1 MHLRLSAISALSR
14 FLTGTHLNGNPLP
27 RMAAFSFFHA
37 FPILTSHS
45 LPSVKTSPQYNPA
58 ISLYG
63 IEPNVVYWA
72 VRISFGSRCG
82 MRGYFISVEGGD
94 GSGKSTQI
102 NKIEAYLRAKGLEL
116 VLTREPG
123 GTPIAE
129 KIRALILDPAN
140 GALTAR
146 AEMLLYAAARAQH
159 VEEKILPAL
168 AEGKT
173 VLCDRFVDSSIAYQ
187 GYGRGLGK
195 AVAAVNAI
203 ATGGKAPD
211 LTFFL
216 DISPSAGMARK
227 QQQNG
232 HALDRLEQESLA
244 FHELVYGG
252 YLRLAAENPSRIA
265 KIDATKPVD
274 AVFAEIQS
282 YLDRLL
288 GGIL

>member
-1 MHLRLSAISALSR
+1 M
-14 FLTGTHLNGNPLP
+14 
-27 RMAAFSFFHA
+27 M
-37 FPILTSHS
+37 
-45 LPSVKTSPQYNPA
+45 
-58 ISLYG
+58 
-63 IEPNVVYWA
+63 
-72 VRISFGSRCG
+72 
-82 MRGYFISVEGGD
+82 GYFISVEGGD

-129 KIRALILDPAN
+129 KIRTLILDPTN

-187 GYGRGLGK
+187 GYGRGLGE

-211 LTFFL
+211 LTIFL
-216 DISPSAGMARK
+216 DISPADGMARK
-227 QQQNG
+227 QQQDG

-244 FHELVYGG
+244 FHERVYEG

-274 AVFAEIQS
+274 AVFAEIQG

>member
-1 MHLRLSAISALSR
+1 
-14 FLTGTHLNGNPLP
+14 
-27 RMAAFSFFHA
+27 
-37 FPILTSHS
+37 
-45 LPSVKTSPQYNPA
+45 
-58 ISLYG
+58 
-63 IEPNVVYWA
+63 
-72 VRISFGSRCG
+72 

-102 NKIEAYLRAKGLEL
+102 KRIEAYLRAKGLEV

-195 AVAAVNAI
+195 AVAEVNAI
-203 ATGGKAPD
+203 ATGNKAPD
-211 LTFFL
+211 LTIFL
-216 DISPSAGMARK
+216 DISPAAGMARK
-227 QQQNG
+227 RQQDG

-244 FHELVYGG
+244 FHKRVYEG
-252 YLRLAAENPSRIA
+252 YLRLAAKNPTRIA

-274 AVFAEIQS
+274 TVFAEIQS